1 MVALRQIYE
10 TVKLLFRAV
19 SVAVMSMSQPQGSP
33 HCVVSFL

>member
-19 SVAVMSMSQPQGSP
+19 LSKTSAHEHAAQDRV
-33 HCVVSFL
+33 